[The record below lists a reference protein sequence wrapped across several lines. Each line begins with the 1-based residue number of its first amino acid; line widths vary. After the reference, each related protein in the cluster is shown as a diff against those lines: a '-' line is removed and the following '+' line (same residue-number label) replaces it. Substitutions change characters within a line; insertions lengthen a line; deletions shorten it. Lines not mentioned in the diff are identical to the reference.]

1 MHCLDNT
8 PGEIEEPVKI
18 LVTRNRTERP
28 HGALLQFD
36 IGIRCDMYRIGGRLR
51 IQDASLGGVDGGIPL
66 LYHWISNPYP

>member
-28 HGALLQFD
+28 HGALLQLN
-36 IGIRCDMYRIGGRLR
+36 IGIRYYMYRIGGRLR
-51 IQDASLGGVDGGIPL
+51 SDHASGHGVAVGIPL
-66 LYHWISNPYP
+66 L